1 MVCFPQ
7 IALTKAR
14 YEMIFPRHPG
24 LAPQKRAPKRRL
36 ETAERVSDATRLPQQ
51 ALEGHMAMDIHRSI
65 PKNIYNI
72 AFLMGMD
79 IHLLAMQLC

>member
-36 ETAERVSDATRLPQQ
+36 ETAERVSDATRQ
-51 ALEGHMAMDIHRSI
+51 AASFGRAYDMDIYGSI
-65 PKNIYNI
+65 PKKCRI
-72 AFLMGMD
+72 FMGMD